1 VPAPSTV
8 HHSGGLSLSAQKI
21 CGALGRG
28 STTVARVNDG
38 EIHAVCQDRT
48 REPDTFV
55 IGSGTTSG
63 TNGSVWKLQF

>member
-1 VPAPSTV
+1 
-8 HHSGGLSLSAQKI
+8 
-21 CGALGRG
+21 
-28 STTVARVNDG
+28 VNDG